1 VELLAR
7 DAISTVDAE
16 RFQSQYETAQADL
29 RTAKAN
35 LAAVEAPATAT
46 QITIREAD
54 IASLEADLAFRLGQL
69 AQAEIHA
76 PVAGRI
82 VTENVAFLRGHF
94 LNVGDVFVEI
104 EDHTMARADVKVSE
118 SDIGVIAVG
127 DRVWLKAWANS
138 DRQIEGT
145 VIAVAPMAEA
155 EAFGMAVRV
164 KTEFPNTD
172 GFFRPGMTGFAKV
185 EGAEMATWRAYTRMF
200 DRFFRIEV
208 WSWIP

>member
-1 VELLAR
+1 
-7 DAISTVDAE
+7 
-16 RFQSQYETAQADL
+16 
-29 RTAKAN
+29 
-35 LAAVEAPATAT
+35 
-46 QITIREAD
+46 
-54 IASLEADLAFRLGQL
+54 
-69 AQAEIHA
+69 
-76 PVAGRI
+76 
-82 VTENVAFLRGHF
+82 
-94 LNVGDVFVEI
+94 
-104 EDHTMARADVKVSE
+104 MARADVKVSE

-138 DRQIEGT
+138 DRKIEGT